1 VRRFVT
7 EWVAALAVIAF
18 APMPVAAATAAP
30 EATFGSKLYRYSL
43 VLPGGARQWQAI
55 RAQVAWSAG
64 VIDPGLPAFDT
75 FTELPTQRAYV
86 IGARR
91 LPAGS
96 TLEKWTSFVISERPP
111 ACRAAPAGRPRR
123 STLSRAP
130 AHLFTFSCTDGY
142 IVIGITALHAH
153 RGYFMF
159 VASPTSLPRASD
171 RPAFDAARRSFRFLG
186 T

>member
-1 VRRFVT
+1 MRRFVS

-18 APMPVAAATAAP
+18 ALVPVAAAAP
-30 EATFGSKLYRYSL
+30 EATVVSKLYRYSL
-43 VLPGGARQWQAI
+43 VLPGSASQWQAI
-55 RAQVAWSAG
+55 PAQVAWSAG
-64 VIDPGLPAFDT
+64 VIDPNLPAFDT
-75 FTELPTQRAYV
+75 FTERQTQRAYV

-111 ACRAAPAGRPRR
+111 ACHAAPAGRPRR